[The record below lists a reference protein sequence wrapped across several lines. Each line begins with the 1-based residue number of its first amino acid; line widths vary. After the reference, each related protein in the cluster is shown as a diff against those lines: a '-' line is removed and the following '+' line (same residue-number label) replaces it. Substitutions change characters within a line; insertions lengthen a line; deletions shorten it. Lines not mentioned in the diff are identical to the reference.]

1 MRKNLGLSIA
11 FMAVAAS
18 VITSCQQQ
26 AAANAET
33 TSTDST
39 SVHLTF
45 ENQVKYGEHLVT
57 IGGCADCHTP
67 KKMSPQ
73 GPVPDMDLAYSGHP
87 SQMPIPDIDRKMAET
102 KGLGVTNTLTAW
114 VGPWGVSYA
123 ANLTPDST
131 GIGNW
136 KEEQFIYAIRNAKHK
151 GLAEARPILP
161 PMPVETLK
169 LMSDEELKAIFAYLK
184 SVKPVHNVVPEALP
198 PVSAS
203 AQH

>member
-1 MRKNLGLSIA
+1 MRKNLVLPIA
-11 FMAVAAS
+11 LAISAAAF
-18 VITSCQQQ
+18 ITSCQQQ
-26 AAANAET
+26 AAAKNEAAPV
-33 TSTDST
+33 DST
-39 SVHLTF
+39 TVHVTF

-57 IGGCADCHTP
+57 VGGCGDCHTP

-87 SQMPIPDIDRKMAET
+87 SQMPIPDIDRKMAEA

-136 KEEQFIYAIRNAKHK
+136 KVDQFIYALRNGKHK
-151 GLAEARPILP
+151 GLPDARPILP
-161 PMPVETLK
+161 PMPWETVK
-169 LMSDEELKAIFAYLK
+169 LMSDDELKAMFAYLK
-184 SVKPVHNVVPEALP
+184 TVKPVHNIVPEAMA
-198 PVSAS
+198 PVSA
-203 AQH
+203 AAH